1 MSNLYNKKDDFF
13 RDKLT
18 GHEFDAV
25 PGAWEDMSK
34 LLNQQQLIQGSGSSL
49 WWSIPVLSA
58 FLLSGIIGTGIY
70 FKSSYDTNP
79 ISANLSTNQK
89 LAVNNERASHTQRI
103 DIPNRIKFNTT
114 QNTTTTN
121 ILQDVTFNKPN
132 ITKLTNPN
140 PIQPNTNKLT
150 TTSTSNNATSPTN
163 HTINTKKSI
172 PSIER
177 LAVVKSNDQK
187 TKNQSNSSVN
197 PDITTSSSNE
207 NHLTSNTTNET
218 SLILA
223 DIINTEGAVAEP
235 SLVNNKLL
243 PTENTLE
250 KSKTTRII
258 TTNYF
263 SKSTFLKQQ
272 KLTKITLPTEPI
284 PFGVKAT
291 LKKHSFHPIKFSIF
305 AGMSSQYLSSVNEF
319 NFSPL
324 VGIAASHKFAP
335 RHGIRIGLHYKSI
348 TRKNRDANLENS
360 ELRYESGFVAAKSFL
375 LKHLDLIELPIS
387 YQLYFSKF
395 INLNAGIKAAWV
407 VNHESTNPD
416 YNNIN
421 TNQIGIS
428 NFNLGL
434 LLGLEFN
441 LNRNISLGVQY
452 NQGLMNMTKNA
463 LSNEQQ
469 MMQLEESTGINSI
482 EKQTALTNSGEIAT
496 PISEADYYQQLI
508 RVPQQMYNSDVFLY
522 LKYTF

>member
-58 FLLSGIIGTGIY
+58 LLLSGIIGTGIY

-79 ISANLSTNQK
+79 ISAANQK
-89 LAVNNERASHTQRI
+89 LVLNNEGASSTQST
-103 DIPNRIKFNTT
+103 DILNRIKSNPT
-114 QNTTTTN
+114 QNTATTN
-121 ILQDVTFNKPN
+121 NLQDLTFNKPN
-132 ITKLTNPN
+132 ITNLTPPN
-140 PIQPNTNKLT
+140 PVLPNTSTLT

-163 HTINTKKSI
+163 YTVNTNKSI
-172 PSIER
+172 PSIEPS
-177 LAVVKSNDQK
+177 AVVKPNDQK
-187 TKNQSNSSVN
+187 TKILSSSSVN
-197 PDITTSSSNE
+197 PDITTPSSNE
-207 NHLTSNTTNET
+207 NYLTSNTTNET

-223 DIINTEGAVAEP
+223 DKINTEGAVADP
-235 SLVNNKLL
+235 SPVNNKPL
-243 PTENTLE
+243 PTENKLE
-250 KSKTTRII
+250 KTKTTRII
-258 TTNYF
+258 TINYF
-263 SKSTFLKQQ
+263 SSSTFLKQQ
-272 KLTKITLPTEPI
+272 KLTKITPPTEPI
-284 PFGVKAT
+284 PFGVKAS
-291 LKKHSFHPIKFSIF
+291 LKKQAFHPIRFSIY
-305 AGMSSQYLSSVNEF
+305 AGMSSQYLASVNEF

-348 TRKNRDANLENS
+348 SRKNRDANLENS

-387 YQLYFSKF
+387 YQLYFNKF

-407 VNHESTNPD
+407 VNHESSNPD

-421 TNQIGIS
+421 INQIGIS

-434 LLGLEFN
+434 LLGVEFN
-441 LNRNISLGVQY
+441 LNRNICLGIQY
-452 NQGLMNMTKNA
+452 NQGLMNMTQNA

-469 MMQLEESTGINSI
+469 MMLLEESTGVNST

-496 PISEADYYQQLI
+496 PITEADFYQQLI
-508 RVPQQMYNSDVFLY
+508 RVPYRLHNSDVFMY